1 MYIFYLII
9 CILNVAPH
17 PTFLARVPH
26 KSHCPLFA
34 GLEAV
39 SSNKHVFVQLFRSTS
54 HTAQNISKFGP
65 FLDVCLEMFHSL
77 EVCKLWMVQSYIS
90 HFRGTSL
97 WVSWWSLLSNEK
109 KNYVFRLYRRLYG
122 IILHS
127 YMGITI
133 ITRILIEQR
142 VSLYPKL
149 IIPTSTAFAL
159 SLDRFFWRSLAHLA
173 PMTFV
178 KKPWLLTQGN
188 QIAPRGEGKN
198 HWG

>member
-109 KNYVFRLYRRLYG
+109 KTMCLDYIGDYMGLYYTQLYG
-122 IILHS
+122 DYNNYKDPYWTTSIF
-127 YMGITI
+127 
-133 ITRILIEQR
+133 
-142 VSLYPKL
+142 VS
-149 IIPTSTAFAL
+149 
-159 SLDRFFWRSLAHLA
+159 
-173 PMTFV
+173 
-178 KKPWLLTQGN
+178 
-188 QIAPRGEGKN
+188 
-198 HWG
+198 